1 MSRCAQCI
9 YYSPLKESLGECR
22 ESPPR
27 VFPIPVRTME
37 GDRIGFQPVFPQ
49 VSADTWCGAYDDGD
63 SVDSVIGNVAI
74 LPPTS

>member
-9 YYSPLKESLGECR
+9 YFSSLKEAIGECR

-49 VSADTWCGAYDDGD
+49 VSGDTWCGAYDDGD
-63 SVDSVIGNVAI
+63 GLPHNVVNI
-74 LPPTS
+74 EHS